1 MTIKKIDF
9 IIYALIITELLIL
22 NNAPVITSSVQ
33 KYAITFIQTIFPS
46 LFPTMLIGN
55 LLIKMGVTRIVPKFL
70 KNIFAKTFNFN
81 ETCTIIFILSF
92 IAGSPSNAK
101 FINDYYELGK
111 LSKKQ
116 AENLMCV
123 THFINPLFVIQVIG
137 NHIFN
142 NKNVGYL
149 LVLMILIM
157 NLIKAFILKNNFIDS
172 KYKNKENYEN
182 ISFIK
187 TITPSIKGTIESLL
201 IIFGTVITFGTLCT
215 LIVHIF
221 NLNSFSSLIVG
232 GILEM
237 TSGVTN
243 LNIVNISP
251 LLKLYLS
258 YFFINFGGLCIQM
271 QELSMLKKI
280 NIKYFTYF
288 MFRIF

>member
-1 MTIKKIDF
+1 MTVKKIDL
-9 IIYALIITELLIL
+9 IIYILIITELLIL

-33 KYAITFIQTIFPS
+33 KYALIFIQTIFPS

-55 LLIKMGVTRIVPKFL
+55 LLIKMGVTRIIPKFL
-70 KNIFAKTFNFN
+70 KNIFAKIFNFN

-101 FINDYYELGK
+101 FINDYYELGR
-111 LSKKQ
+111 LSRKQ
-116 AENLMCV
+116 AESLMCV
-123 THFINPLFVIQVIG
+123 THFINPLFIIQVIG

-142 NKNVGYL
+142 NKSIGYF
-149 LVLMILIM
+149 LVLMILII
-157 NLIKAFILKNNFIDS
+157 NLIKAVILKNNFIDNN
-172 KYKNKENYEN
+172 YKNKENYEN

-201 IIFGTVITFGTLCT
+201 IILGTVITFGTLCT
-215 LIVHIF
+215 LIVHVF
-221 NLNSFSSLIVG
+221 NLNAFFNLIVG

-243 LNIVNISP
+243 LNIVDISP

-280 NIKYFTYF
+280 NIKYMKYF

>member
-1 MTIKKIDF
+1 MSIKKVDF
-9 IIYALIITELLIL
+9 IIYTLIITELLIL
-22 NNAPVITSSVQ
+22 TNSPIITTSVQ
-33 KYAITFIQTIFPS
+33 KYALTFIQTIFPS

-55 LLIKMGVTRIVPKFL
+55 LLIKIGVTKIIPKFL
-70 KNIFAKTFNFN
+70 KNIFKKMFNFN
-81 ETCTIIFILSF
+81 DTCTIIFILSF

-111 LSKKQ
+111 ISKKQ
-116 AENLMCV
+116 AENLMYV

-137 NHIFN
+137 NNVFN
-142 NKNVGYL
+142 NKNIGYM
-149 LVLMILIM
+149 LVLVILIM

-172 KYKNKENYEN
+172 NYRYKETYEN
-182 ISFIK
+182 ISLIK
-187 TITPSIKGTIESLL
+187 TITPSIKSSIESLL

-221 NLNSFSSLIVG
+221 DLNPFINLIIG
-232 GILEM
+232 GVLEM

-243 LNIVNISP
+243 LSTVNISP
-251 LLKLYLS
+251 LFKLYIS
-258 YFFINFGGLCIQM
+258 YFFITFGGLCIQM

-280 NIKYFTYF
+280 NIKYIKYL